1 MLIRQAFIDTILRQL
16 LAKRTDP
23 NFVNQIFCVQLRS
36 PLVLPP
42 IRFVLEH
49 ASLADFHSSAL
60 FPRFA
65 AGREG
70 GIRASHFCIMCTLQ
84 TVTKTEQ
91 NSESNSG
98 GFPADI

>member
-65 AGREG
+65 ARDP
-70 GIRASHFCIMCTLQ
+70 RFALLHYVHFANRH
-84 TVTKTEQ
+84 K
-91 NSESNSG
+91 N
-98 GFPADI
+98 